1 MNNYTPLSL
10 RKFTSLSL
18 WFFFDLPVYR
28 QFISSHSREAKILL
42 YVMSVIYNWNYK
54 LQKL

>member
-10 RKFTSLSL
+10 QKFTSLSL